1 VPHFP
6 FPHSEVLAEV
16 ILGKVDGLEIRDFH
30 VPSMDTFAVHEWYRL
45 LNCGYRVPCVGGT
58 DKMSA
63 SMPVGGVRTYA
74 NIGDEEFSYSAWAS
88 AVKKGRTYTTSGPLI
103 DLSVEGLTLGDD
115 LQLPGHGGKIS
126 VSATASCFAP
136 INKLEIVFNGN
147 VIFSESSKNGTFS
160 LSINEDIEITSS
172 GWIAARVL
180 SLHKAWHVWPVHL
193 SGHTSPIYITVGND
207 EVFNPVIG
215 KYLITTMEGG
225 VEWLE
230 TLATRSNPKQMD
242 SIKEIFE
249 TAIKQVEIKSDRT
262 KHQHHHH

>member
-1 VPHFP
+1 
-6 FPHSEVLAEV
+6 
-16 ILGKVDGLEIRDFH
+16 
-30 VPSMDTFAVHEWYRL
+30 
-45 LNCGYRVPCVGGT
+45 
-58 DKMSA
+58 
-63 SMPVGGVRTYA
+63 MPVGGVRTYA